1 MALFGEDYLKHAH
14 FINPGEF
21 LYMKGKI
28 QTRWKRDDDFEFK
41 VQSIQLLPDV
51 RSKVCKKVSVS
62 IDLSV
67 VDANMVDK
75 IENLA
80 TTYAGACNLEI
91 VLVDSKEQVA
101 LKMFSHKFKV
111 TPSNELINEL
121 AAMNGI
127 EYKISA

>member
-1 MALFGEDYLKHAH
+1 
-14 FINPGEF
+14 
-21 LYMKGKI
+21 MKGKI

-41 VQSIQLLPDV
+41 IQSIQLLPDV
-51 RSKVCKKVSVS
+51 RGKVCKNVSVS

-67 VDANMVDK
+67 VNTDMVDK

-80 TTYAGACNLEI
+80 ATYTGTCNLEI

-101 LKMFSHKFKV
+101 LKMFSRKFKV
-111 TPSNELINEL
+111 TPSNELIKEL
-121 AAMNGI
+121 SAMNGI